1 MNSGITQPTKA
12 SQIKRE
18 WHLIDVKDQT
28 LGRIATKIAV
38 LLMGKSKPY
47 FVRNLDCGD
56 YIVVI
61 NANAVHV
68 TGKKEENKVY
78 IRHSGYPGGFKSE
91 TLKELRQRKPGDI
104 IIHAVKGMLPDNR
117 LKDRMLARLFV
128 YAGEDHEYQNKFK
141 NQNAKVKSTTQN

>member
-1 MNSGITQPTKA
+1 MNAGITQSTKA
-12 SQIKRE
+12 NQIKRE
-18 WHLIDVKDQT
+18 WHLIDVKGQT

-61 NANAVHV
+61 NANAVAV

-78 IRHSGYPGGFKSE
+78 VRHSGYPGGFKSE
-91 TLKELRQRKPGDI
+91 TLKELRERKPGDI

-128 YAGEDHEYQNKFK
+128 FSGAEHKYQNRFK
-141 NQNAKVKSTTQN
+141 TKN

>member
-1 MNSGITQPTKA
+1 MNAQITQPTRA
-12 SQIKRE
+12 NQIMRV

-28 LGRIATKIAV
+28 LGRIATKIAL
-38 LLMGKSKPY
+38 LLMGKGKPY

-56 YIVVI
+56 YVVVI
-61 NANAVHV
+61 NAKTVAV
-68 TGKKEENKVY
+68 TGKKEEKKVY

-91 TLKELRQRKPGDI
+91 TLKELRQRKPEDI

-128 YAGEDHEYQNKFK
+128 YAGENHEHQDKFK
-141 NQNAKVKSTTQN
+141 SQSSNIKAKAQN

>member
-1 MNSGITQPTKA
+1 MKSSITPSTKIN
-12 SQIKRE
+12 QIKRE

-28 LGRIATKIAV
+28 LGRISTRIAT

-56 YIVVI
+56 YVVVI
-61 NANAVHV
+61 NAKDVAV
-68 TGKKEENKVY
+68 TGKKEEKKVY

-91 TLKELRQRKPGDI
+91 TLKELRARKPEDI

-128 YAGEDHEYQNKFK
+128 YPGAEHEYQDKF
-141 NQNAKVKSTTQN
+141 